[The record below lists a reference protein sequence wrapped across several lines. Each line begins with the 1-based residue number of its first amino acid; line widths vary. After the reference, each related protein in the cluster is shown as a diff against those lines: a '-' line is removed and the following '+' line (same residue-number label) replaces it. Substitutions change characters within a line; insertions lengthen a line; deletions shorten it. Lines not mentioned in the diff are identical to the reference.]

1 MDIAEKKLKL
11 FDAHL
16 SHKGLQHLVDVAASL
31 FGNPIFMADMGMV
44 VMCKSSDMGESAK
57 AAINDYGKSI
67 LNGLDQKVDA
77 ATNKYKETLREIREN
92 HANGKT
98 TFDDARKAAKKAER
112 VYKEEIKASVAPDKR
127 HRGMG
132 NFMDLYD
139 ALQSGTLYGR
149 TLYKDE
155 KGRQVRGSGHG
166 VMYYM
171 RTGSKNKEMVA
182 NWATLKMVNPKLA
195 ETFRKDKPEIA
206 KNLDD
211 ILDAMHRKAR
221 SMKK

>member
-1 MDIAEKKLKL
+1 MKRGFFSQQSPEGTRLTETLKTY
-11 FDAHL
+11 
-16 SHKGLQHLVDVAASL
+16 GAAP
-31 FGNPIFMADMGMV
+31 GK
-44 VMCKSSDMGESAK
+44 KSSDMGESAK